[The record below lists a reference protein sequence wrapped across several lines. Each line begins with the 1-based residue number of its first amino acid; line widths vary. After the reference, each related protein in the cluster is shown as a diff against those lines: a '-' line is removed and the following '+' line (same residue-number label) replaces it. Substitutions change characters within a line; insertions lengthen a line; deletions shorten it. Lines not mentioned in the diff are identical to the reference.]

1 LFSDY
6 ILKFFG
12 GVKMLAIDLDT
23 RLVSDLFC
31 LQLKSLPVD
40 GKTWSGRK

>member
-1 LFSDY
+1 
-6 ILKFFG
+6 
-12 GVKMLAIDLDT
+12 MLPIDLDT

-40 GKTWSGRK
+40 GKSGGSIK